1 MEDTGKKVKEII
13 DRYFSTDDTYGARD
27 FVDDIRSIAES
38 DSESEF
44 GQRLALALRTYDTK
58 MSYGVGD
65 LVYAVDCL
73 LNGEAD

>member
-1 MEDTGKKVKEII
+1 MENTKKRAKEII
-13 DRYFSTDDTYGARD
+13 DRYFSTDTYGARD
-27 FVDDIRSIAES
+27 FVDDIRSLSES

-44 GQRLALALRTYDTK
+44 GRSLALALRTYETK

-73 LNGEAD
+73 VDREGA